1 MSAGEER
8 LGNSSRRSPAASAA
22 EPFEI
27 AALLRRCMYDH
38 ELAARLIEKFTGRLA
53 ATIQEIEQGVE
64 AKNWSSVTSRL
75 HNLKGEAGSL
85 AAVELASIAEE
96 LRECLF
102 EGHIQAG
109 VVHLVQLK
117 AAAERCIQFRSTIAE
132 RLEQSASA
140 ASQG

>member
-1 MSAGEER
+1 MSAGEKHSDH
-8 LGNSSRRSPAASAA
+8 SSHGSPASEA

-27 AALLRRCMYDH
+27 SALLRRCMNDH

-53 ATIQEIEQGVE
+53 DTIKEIEQGVA

-85 AAVELASIAEE
+85 AAVELASLAEE

-102 EGHIQAG
+102 GGQIHAANA
-109 VVHLVQLK
+109 HLLQLK
-117 AAAERCIQFRSTIAE
+117 AAAERCVQFRSTIAE

-140 ASQG
+140 ALHG

>member
-8 LGNSSRRSPAASAA
+8 LDHSSHNSPAANAT

-38 ELAARLIEKFTGRLA
+38 QFAALLIEKFTGRLA
-53 ATIQEIEQGVE
+53 GTVKEIEQGVA

-75 HNLKGEAGSL
+75 HNLKGEASSL
-85 AAVELASIAEE
+85 AAVELARVAEE

-102 EGHIQAG
+102 DGQIHAANAR
-109 VVHLVQLK
+109 LFQLK
-117 AAAERCIQFRSTIAE
+117 ASADRCIQFRSIIAE
-132 RLEQSASA
+132 RLEQSAA
-140 ASQG
+140 AALHG